1 MNFVIAVATLV
12 CPDLLGQCLSR
23 YANIYFGPSRSFS
36 ERFTIHLSGEPE
48 GVHVDQRPSAPP
60 LPDSMQLPVEAVL
73 EGDRQVAPPEPEEGA
88 AQVKQPRLEPVE
100 VDHRL
105 HGGLEAP
112 RVEDESESN
121 FNIHHEGIH
130 FQGDRSGG

>member
-1 MNFVIAVATLV
+1 M
-12 CPDLLGQCLSR
+12 Q
-23 YANIYFGPSRSFS
+23 PS
-36 ERFTIHLSGEPE
+36 
-48 GVHVDQRPSAPP
+48 
-60 LPDSMQLPVEAVL
+60 VEVVL

-112 RVEDESESN
+112 RVEDESGTPIEISIKGVSIYYVFKN
-121 FNIHHEGIH
+121 VGPL
-130 FQGDRSGG
+130 ST